1 MTNSPVLQ
9 NDYDLRHLSDEEV
22 KSVLQVVAAVWESFN
37 DEGYQIRINIS
48 CLSKEITSIN

>member
-1 MTNSPVLQ
+1 MTNSPILQ

-22 KSVLQVVAAVWESFN
+22 KSVLQVISAVWESLN

-48 CLSKEITSIN
+48 CFSKEENID